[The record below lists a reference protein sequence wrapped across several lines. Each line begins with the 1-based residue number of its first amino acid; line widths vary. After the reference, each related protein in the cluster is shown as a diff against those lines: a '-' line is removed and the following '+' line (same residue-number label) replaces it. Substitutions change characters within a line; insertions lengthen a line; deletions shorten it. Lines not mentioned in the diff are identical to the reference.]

1 MASKQNPPTGI
12 RGIDL
17 AVGLL
22 DRLTVIASALG
33 TFGILCLMLL
43 IVADVIGRFVFDH
56 PIAGVPEIVAMSI
69 LAIVF
74 LQIGN
79 TLARGRLTRS
89 DGFLNLLQN
98 RWPRLGW
105 AVDAVMNLAGAGII
119 LVLISAFLP
128 LFLRSYGRNEMVGA
142 VGQFLAPIWPVHLIV
157 LIGSGLLFSVFLMR
171 AVVLIL
177 QAARGVAA

>member
-1 MASKQNPPTGI
+1 MASPPNPPTGV

-22 DRLTVIASALG
+22 DRLTVIASTFG
-33 TFGILCLMLL
+33 TLGILCLMLL
-43 IVADVIGRFVFDH
+43 IVADVIGRFAFDH

-69 LAIVF
+69 LGIVF
-74 LQIGN
+74 LQISN

-89 DGFLNLLQN
+89 DGFLHLIQ
-98 RWPRLGW
+98 RRRPRLGD
-105 AVDAVMNLAGAGII
+105 AIDAVMNAAGCGII

-142 VGQFLAPIWPVHLIV
+142 VGQFVAPIWPVHLIV
-157 LIGSGLLFSVFLMR
+157 LIGSGLLCAVFLLR
-171 AVVLIL
+171 AVVLVLTAI
-177 QAARGVAA
+177 RGRPA